1 LRYEFYVSECEH
13 MIDANVNSCSNTDC
27 YQNYVAD

>member
-1 LRYEFYVSECEH
+1 